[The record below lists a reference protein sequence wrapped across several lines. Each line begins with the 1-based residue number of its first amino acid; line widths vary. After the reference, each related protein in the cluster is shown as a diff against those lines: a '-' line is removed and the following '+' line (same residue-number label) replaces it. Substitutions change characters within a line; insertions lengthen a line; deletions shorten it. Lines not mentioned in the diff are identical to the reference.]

1 MRAPDGLTG
10 GAGRAT
16 PMGGDGAGP
25 PGARESLGEGLG
37 RGSVEMPRS
46 PREGRGRLRPKSAAR
61 KPHRLGAQAG
71 REAAERVE
79 CEFRG
84 PLPSLPIGTSE
95 SEQLVDFGVLWY
107 LLG

>member
-37 RGSVEMPRS
+37 RGSAEMPRS
-46 PREGRGRLRPKSAAR
+46 PREGRGRLRPRSAAR
-61 KPHRLGAQAG
+61 KPHRLGAQGG
-71 REAAERVE
+71 RMQRVE

-95 SEQLVDFGVLWY
+95 SEQLDFGVLWY

>member
-25 PGARESLGEGLG
+25 WG
-37 RGSVEMPRS
+37 RGNPWERGWEGDSAEMPRS
-46 PREGRGRLRPKSAAR
+46 PREGRGRLRPKAR
-61 KPHRLGAQAG
+61 HENRTGWAPRQEG
-71 REAAERVE
+71 RMQRVE

-84 PLPSLPIGTSE
+84 PLPSLPSG
-95 SEQLVDFGVLWY
+95 QV
-107 LLG
+107 